1 MSSRD
6 DILAA
11 VRKNKPEATPL
22 PEVPE
27 GMIQFDDPTARFS
40 ATLAAVGGTALSV
53 EDNLALT
60 ADFTERFADLKEVW
74 STLPGIPS
82 RGEAAEGKS
91 RNAEAWA
98 NLDLAV
104 CTGHF
109 AVAENGA
116 IWVDLTTLPHPS
128 VLALAEHLVIR
139 VPADAIIANMHE
151 AYDRIDSKNLD
162 RYHVFLSGPSKTAD
176 IEQSLVIG
184 AHGARSLIVYLVG

>member
-6 DILAA
+6 EILAA

-22 PEVPE
+22 PDLPE
-27 GMIQFDDPTARFS
+27 GMIQFDDPVARFS
-40 ATLAAVGGTALSV
+40 ATLAAVGGTAV
-53 EDNLALT
+53 TVKDNLELT
-60 ADFTERFADLKEVW
+60 ADFTERFADVKEVW

-82 RGEAAEGKS
+82 RGEATEGKS
-91 RNAEAWA
+91 RTAEAWA

-139 VPADAIIANMHE
+139 VTASELVPNMHE
-151 AYDRIDSKNLD
+151 AYDRIDAANLD